1 MSPFKF
7 SLFVFA
13 TMLAVSLP
21 AYAGI
26 GIDLNKIPAIQ
37 TWEMLPQAEF
47 ESATKVEREDKPYK
61 DDLLSYE
68 IRLPKDWTANVQEA
82 SKELKVTDKKMSDTV
97 LSILA
102 RYIGP
107 AKNLTRSYISV
118 EALQLSSEI
127 GVKNWFVNF
136 VLRNGFSLDG
146 LSEHSDMEVEAL
158 YVQVI
163 NDQTYAV
170 RTRVMINGARLIM
183 VRYYLPQD
191 NFVEERSQMAQVI
204 GSFKLLS
211 PSTKRIEGQKTYAFL
226 DQSYFDY
233 PDTWGLRGKPI
244 YSIERMNAT
253 IYQQQV
259 LPSQETVLEGQIKVD
274 VVSKL
279 LKTTLAQEVKAFR
292 EGVNIRGYKV
302 GKLIEPVKY
311 TYDPS
316 IKAANAQVYELVPQ
330 DPLTMK
336 SYEFLVTIM
345 EGADFYYITS
355 MITPARDQEFL
366 TWARNMETAKI
377 VNQSMRRGNTKY
389 DPNDPYYD
397 YLKD

>member
-1 MSPFKF
+1 MFR
-7 SLFVFA
+7 LNLLVLVMMVA
-13 TMLAVSLP
+13 AVP
-21 AYAGI
+21 AWAGL
-26 GIDLNKIPAIQ
+26 GIDLNKIPAVKPV
-37 TWEMLPQAEF
+37 EMLPQADF
-47 ESATKVEREDKPYK
+47 EKSTKVEREDAPY
-61 DDLLSYE
+61 DDAFLSYE
-68 IRLPKDWTANVQEA
+68 LRLPKDWTGNVQEA
-82 SKELKVTDKKMSDTV
+82 TKELVTVDKTMGDSV

-102 RYIGP
+102 RYVGP
-107 AKNLTRSYISV
+107 ATNLTRSYISV

-136 VLRNGFSLDG
+136 VMRNGFSLDA
-146 LSEHSDMEVEAL
+146 LSENSDKEVEAI

-170 RTRVMINGARLIM
+170 RTRVMINGPRLIM
-183 VRYYLPQD
+183 VRYYLPQE
-191 NFVEERSQMAQVI
+191 NFAAEKAMMAQIV
-204 GSFKLLS
+204 GSFKLQA
-211 PSTKRIEGQKTYAFL
+211 PTTEKIEAQKTYAFL
-226 DQSYFDY
+226 DQSFFDY

-244 YSIERMNAT
+244 YSIERMSAT
-253 IYQQQV
+253 IYQEQV
-259 LPSQETVLEGQIKVD
+259 LPSKETVLDGQIKVD

-292 EGVNIRGYKV
+292 EGVNIKGYTV

-311 TYDPS
+311 TYDSS
-316 IKAANAQVYELVPQ
+316 IKAANAQIYELIPQ

-336 SYEFLVTIM
+336 GYEFLVTIM

-355 MITPARDQEFL
+355 MITPSREQEFL

-377 VNQSMRRGNTKY
+377 VNQSIRRGNVKY

-397 YLKD
+397 YLKE